1 MTPPALGSRPEPLV
15 RHGVPRVYTRAP
27 VGGRRLRRGTLTL
40 APCPRAGLKGK
51 ANRPTKMATKIL
63 QPANGRVQVRIVIIS
78 SATLSLNLP
87 ETGQVSEMP
96 NSKDMQEHPNDPMY
110 YVQFGYLL
118 NRAGS
123 LGAASMSDVLKEFDI
138 PLPIWQIL
146 LILSEFREQTISEL
160 ASHTGIEM
168 SYLSRTVLK
177 AEKRGLV
184 TRAKSAKD
192 KRVTYIKLVTG
203 GRQMIRKIL
212 PKTRLLRGIIFQ
224 GIPDADIE
232 TTARTLKVVY
242 DNLASNADALS
253 VNINRKLIVAQ
264 RTGKYGNRPKKI

>member
-1 MTPPALGSRPEPLV
+1 M
-15 RHGVPRVYTRAP
+15 
-27 VGGRRLRRGTLTL
+27 
-40 APCPRAGLKGK
+40 
-51 ANRPTKMATKIL
+51 ANNNDK
-63 QPANGRVQVRIVIIS
+63 
-78 SATLSLNLP
+78 
-87 ETGQVSEMP
+87 
-96 NSKDMQEHPNDPMY
+96 QEQLHDPMY

-138 PLPIWQIL
+138 PLAIWQIL
-146 LILSEFREQTISEL
+146 LVLSEFGEQTISEL

-177 AEKRGLV
+177 AENSGFV
-184 TRAKSAKD
+184 TRAKSTKD

-212 PKTRLLRGIIFQ
+212 PKTRLLQGIIFQ

-232 TTARTLKVVY
+232 TTARTLKMVY
-242 DNLASNADALS
+242 DNLASNADASS
-253 VNINRKLIVAQ
+253 VDINRKLIVAQ
-264 RTGKYGNRPKKI
+264 RTGKYGNKPEKI